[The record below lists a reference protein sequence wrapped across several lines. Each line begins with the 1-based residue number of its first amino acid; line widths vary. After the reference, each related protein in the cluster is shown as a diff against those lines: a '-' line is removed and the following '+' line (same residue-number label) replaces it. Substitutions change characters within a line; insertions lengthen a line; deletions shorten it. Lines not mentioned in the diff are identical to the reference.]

1 MYAGDGKRIGHGG
14 PGLGPNVTPLTRD
27 SNRFIMAKRLKDV
40 GKGSGIYD
48 SRNYINA
55 VHDSG
60 TIVSIGGASEVD
72 NTKVLKVK
80 ASTAAKKISTN
91 SASDQTMLALI
102 KSIVSLL
109 TTMAN
114 NTTKINTIVELLQNY
129 FNAKN
134 GKTTTNT
141 QKQSTKKSKSLS
153 NTSTELDK
161 ATQELVDYLNSL
173 AV

>member
-1 MYAGDGKRIGHGG
+1 
-14 PGLGPNVTPLTRD
+14 
-27 SNRFIMAKRLKDV
+27 MAKRLKDV

-48 SRNYINA
+48 SRNYINT

-60 TIVSIGGASEVD
+60 TIVSIGGASKAD
-72 NTKVLKVK
+72 NTKALKAK
-80 ASTAAKKISTN
+80 ASTAAKKLSSK
-91 SASDQTMLALI
+91 SASDETMIALI
-102 KSIVSLL
+102 KSIVTLL

-134 GKTTTNT
+134 GNTTTNT
-141 QKQSTKKSKSLS
+141 KQKSSAKTTKAPNL
-153 NTSTELDK
+153 STELDT
-161 ATQELVDYLNSL
+161 ATKELVDYLNSL